1 MIVTNKGRPVEVHLR
16 PGAESDLNVLWTMEL
31 DIPPQA
37 TLYADGAYNCFE
49 LEDILQDE
57 GIRLLAKR
65 GSKAKN
71 RLRSAEEE
79 KEISSKRQV
88 VETAFSSI
96 LNRFPR
102 YIKSRKRARICN

>member
-1 MIVTNKGRPVEVHLR
+1 MADI
-16 PGAESDLNVLWTMEL
+16 SVLWAMEL

-37 TLYADGAYNCFE
+37 ILYADGAYNCFD
-49 LEDILQDE
+49 LEDILEEE

-71 RLRSAEEE
+71 RLRSKAEET
-79 KEISSKRQV
+79 EISSNRQI

-96 LNRFPR
+96 L
-102 YIKSRKRARICN
+102 